1 MSEKEK
7 ELLNLIRESDNPEE
21 ALLTAIEIIL
31 KFIEEEQ

>member
-31 KFIEEEQ
+31 KFIDEE

>member
-21 ALLTAIEIIL
+21 ALLTAMEIIL
-31 KFIEEEQ
+31 KFIDEE